1 MVRSYLGGNSLQSE
15 TEYVA
20 NGHHFGYST
29 CLNLGRCDALHNAG
43 SACKLGEGLC
53 YQSSDGYLNCGRLY
67 STQAS
72 TIFPGVNEELVTMSD
87 RDLVGGTPFRC
98 PFGHPAD
105 NGGPTGKLSTA
116 KRMKIAGCKDPAD
129 PFYNR
134 HANVHV
140 PQLCEV
146 PHHYNVG
153 CMFPGA
159 TNYVHGA
166 DEPGV
171 CIYTTY
177 GCTWPNAT
185 NYNSR
190 ATHDDGSCIEKVEGC
205 VLPTASYAG
214 VSSDVPGYKSL
225 YVGQPI
231 RGDATVRFQN
241 YKTALNS
248 TAEAN
253 WMTSCKIA
261 VEGCMDPTAI
271 NYDSKANSNT
281 NTWCIQVKTGCML
294 PSVDAGAPLDADLHS
309 TGGSA
314 TFDPDA
320 TVNVVGACTVERR
333 GCMNEEALNYDA
345 DANVDWGCYFEDFG
359 CLDMSKPNYDN
370 TKTVHLEP
378 LCADQEQP
386 EDLSKLADEAG
397 TRSVKIDYK
406 LVCAGEVSDYPEEVQ
421 TSMGDAV
428 ATEANIARETVTVTV
443 EAASV
448 LIIISI
454 EAGNGAAG
462 AAITDSLNEA
472 FADKEAATAFFEA
485 AGLDVEVIA
494 DPVIEVELGEE
505 GSATGITPVG
515 AIAGGV
521 VGGAVVI
528 VLILFF
534 FYRKKRKMKSTTVEP
549 A

>member
-1 MVRSYLGGNSLQSE
+1 
-15 TEYVA
+15 
-20 NGHHFGYST
+20 
-29 CLNLGRCDALHNAG
+29 
-43 SACKLGEGLC
+43 
-53 YQSSDGYLNCGRLY
+53 
-67 STQAS
+67 
-72 TIFPGVNEELVTMSD
+72 
-87 RDLVGGTPFRC
+87 
-98 PFGHPAD
+98 
-105 NGGPTGKLSTA
+105 
-116 KRMKIAGCKDPAD
+116 
-129 PFYNR
+129 
-134 HANVHV
+134 
-140 PQLCEV
+140 
-146 PHHYNVG
+146 
-153 CMFPGA
+153 
-159 TNYVHGA
+159 
-166 DEPGV
+166 
-171 CIYTTY
+171 
-177 GCTWPNAT
+177 
-185 NYNSR
+185 
-190 ATHDDGSCIEKVEGC
+190 
-205 VLPTASYAG
+205 
-214 VSSDVPGYKSL
+214 
-225 YVGQPI
+225 
-231 RGDATVRFQN
+231 
-241 YKTALNS
+241 
-248 TAEAN
+248 
-253 WMTSCKIA
+253 
-261 VEGCMDPTAI
+261 MDPTAI